1 MTIVSQLRSA
11 MNRLSV
17 CRVLLPSLMF
27 LLSSAVATSAE
38 PVPQELQPWLKSQ
51 SWQRDTT
58 GPILELGRLGSYDDR
73 HIFAPCVSQE
83 KGTYSLWYCGS
94 TGLVK
99 DRMFVVG
106 LAKSDDGIHFRKSRQ
121 NPVFSFGDGEHSV
134 LTPTL
139 LRSADGQTLRENDR
153 LRMWFSAT
161 DFHDETALHQLY
173 ETTSLD
179 GVTWTEPG
187 SDNLKHVYA
196 PTILKTGRT
205 YQMWFTDVS
214 QDPWCI
220 RHASSLDGNK
230 WRVSP
235 DPVLELDQDWESGRL
250 FYPTVLKLGDAY
262 LMWYGSY
269 WTERKNTTALGF
281 AVSIDGLNWY
291 KHPENP
297 VLRPDPERP
306 WESHYVT
313 SQSVMQLPDKS
324 FRIWYASRKQP
335 PFVNKYFAINTA
347 HWAGPAAED
356 APADKNE
363 PLPKPASF
371 HNWKQETRTKLKAM
385 LGIPETKTA
394 LQSEKRGE
402 LERDGLVMEKWVFTS
417 EPGSRIPAVV
427 YRPKELKAP
436 APAIVLTYGHGGS
449 KSQWQY
455 NYAAQAYA
463 KAGLVCLA
471 IDPIGEEERHI
482 QGRLGTRAHDPKD
495 VHERAWNAGRPIMG
509 KLVFDT
515 MRGIDFLEERKDVD
529 PSRIGVAGNSLGGAV
544 ASWMAALEPRI
555 KMAIVSGWAYD
566 NVTLRSKY
574 CTKVPNQRMRELCTW
589 PEFLSLAA
597 PDCAVLVMNGDADW
611 IIDSDDDGTAW
622 RGTRAAVKRAAQ
634 VYADQGAAGKVK
646 AWFEAGGG
654 HRPYM
659 AHPDALLWIHEQL
672 GTPLLTKAQ
681 IRELPTVN
689 SGRWCDAQQIKLER
703 LYGTDLHQ
711 RGATLADFGLTPI
724 DRSQLACLK
733 PEERGTPA
741 FTLEGWLSQIE
752 HHE

>member
-1 MTIVSQLRSA
+1 MKR
-11 MNRLSV
+11 MSV
-17 CRVLLPSLMF
+17 CRVLLLLF
-27 LLSSAVATSAE
+27 LLPPGRADLSAAE
-38 PVPQELQPWLKSQ
+38 PIPRELQRWLQPQEWK
-51 SWQRDTT
+51 RDTA
-58 GPILELGRLGSYDDR
+58 GPILELGRPGTYDDT
-73 HIFAPCVSQE
+73 HIFAPCVSLE
-83 KGTYSLWYCGS
+83 KGQYSLWYCGS
-94 TGLVK
+94 TGSVQ

-106 LAKSDDGIHFRKSRQ
+106 RAESNDGIHFQKSRQ

-139 LRSADGQTLRENDR
+139 LRSADGQTLRENGQ

-173 ETTSLD
+173 EATSTD
-179 GVTWTEPG
+179 GASWSEA
-187 SDNLKHVYA
+187 SSNNLNHVYA
-196 PTILKTGRT
+196 PTILKTGQT

-214 QDPWCI
+214 RDPWCI
-220 RHASSLDGNK
+220 RHASSKNGEQ

-235 DPVLELDQDWESGRL
+235 DPVLELDQNWESGRL
-250 FYPTVLKLGDAY
+250 FYPTVIKLGDTY

-269 WTERKNTTALGF
+269 WTGKPNTTALGF

-291 KHPENP
+291 KHAENP
-297 VLRPDPERP
+297 VLRPDPARP

-313 SQSVMQLPDKS
+313 SQSVMQLPDGS

-347 HWAGPAAED
+347 HWNGPAAQTETP
-356 APADKNE
+356 APPTADFK
-363 PLPKPASF
+363 S
-371 HNWKQETRTKLKAM
+371 WKQETRTQLREM
-385 LGIPETKTA
+385 LGIPKNKVPLA
-394 LQSEKRGE
+394 SEKRGE
-402 LERDGLVMEKWVFTS
+402 LERDGLIIEKWIFTS

-482 QGRLGTRAHDPKD
+482 QGRLGTRAHDPKA

-515 MRGIDFLEERKDVD
+515 MRGMDFLETRKDVD
-529 PSRIGVAGNSLGGAV
+529 QSRIGVAGNSLGGAV

-555 KMAIVSGWAYD
+555 KMAIVSGWAYN

-574 CTKVPNQRMRELCTW
+574 CTKVPNQRMRERCTW

-622 RGTRAAVKRAAQ
+622 RGTRAAVKQAAK
-634 VYADQGAAGKVK
+634 VYTAQGAAGKVK

-659 AHPDALLWIHEQL
+659 SHPDALLWIHEQL
-672 GTPLLTKAQ
+672 GTPLLTAEQ
-681 IRELPTVN
+681 IRGLLTVN
-689 SGRWCDAQQIKLER
+689 SGRWCDAQKIKLER

-711 RGATLADFGLTPI
+711 RGATLVDFGLTPI
-724 DRSQLACLK
+724 NRSQLACLK

-752 HHE
+752 HQE